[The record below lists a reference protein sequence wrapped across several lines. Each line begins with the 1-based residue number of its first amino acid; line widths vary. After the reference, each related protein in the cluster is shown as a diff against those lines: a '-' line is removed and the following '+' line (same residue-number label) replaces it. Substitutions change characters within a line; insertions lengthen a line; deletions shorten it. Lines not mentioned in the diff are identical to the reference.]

1 MKFLSIAVP
10 LRIINNERG
19 EIEMQK
25 KRSDIIMLIVLLGYF
40 IILVDTSLVFTCS
53 NEIGNSFKMN
63 TQMAS
68 WISNAYA
75 LTFGSLLLL
84 GGRLG
89 DIFGRKQIF
98 IIGLIIFGVSSL
110 SVGLAP
116 TGILL
121 IIFRAIQGIGA
132 AIIAPA
138 TLAIIM
144 DNYTGPQQ
152 SHEIAVYGMMSG
164 VGVSIGLLLGAGITT
179 IASWRWGFLI
189 NVPLSLLLIVL
200 TIKYIPVTQHQPA
213 KIDWIGTILSFIA
226 VVLIINGING
236 IGPKIISLVVGII
249 LLALFI
255 FYENRI
261 QSPILPLV
269 IFKSWTRNTAFL
281 IRFIYTG
288 AINSFW
294 FFTPRILQT
303 NYHLTPILVGLS
315 FLPMTIVNFYSAEKV
330 DILARKYG
338 NLAVMTCGI
347 GTTIF
352 GFGWLIFL
360 RPESNYWLMVALPM
374 ILIGFGQG
382 LVLSPVTNLGVS
394 GLASNVAGVGSSM
407 INIMLQLGGVTAL
420 AILFVVSAPYSTL
433 PAFHVQAIGIVL
445 FAIVSFLI
453 SIGALRKVK

>member
-19 EIEMQK
+19 KIEMQK
-25 KRSDIIMLIVLLGYF
+25 KRFDIIMLIVLLGYF

-121 IIFRAIQGIGA
+121 ILFRAIQGIGV

-164 VGVSIGLLLGAGITT
+164 VGVSIGLILGAGITT

-236 IGPKIISLVVGII
+236 IGPKTISLVVGII
-249 LLALFI
+249 LLTLFI
-255 FYENRI
+255 FYESRI

-269 IFKSWTRNTAFL
+269 IFKSRIRNTAFL
-281 IRFIYTG
+281 NRFIYTG

-352 GFGWLIFL
+352 GFGCLIFSVP
-360 RPESNYWLMVALPM
+360 RV
-374 ILIGFGQG
+374 ITG
-382 LVLSPVTNLGVS
+382 
-394 GLASNVAGVGSSM
+394 
-407 INIMLQLGGVTAL
+407 
-420 AILFVVSAPYSTL
+420 
-433 PAFHVQAIGIVL
+433 
-445 FAIVSFLI
+445 
-453 SIGALRKVK
+453 